1 MKSLDEEKRKLID
14 IKEIEKSFQ
23 TGDRFTHVLKNI
35 SFEVYE
41 NEFLVIFGPSGCGK
55 STILHILMGLEK
67 PDAGIVRFGEVDMW
81 KMNSDDRADV
91 RKRDMGIIYQKQN
104 WIRSLTVAENVAISA
119 QLLGL
124 PKEEAIYK
132 AEEML
137 KRVGIF
143 DKSDYMPTELSA
155 GEQQKMGLARSL
167 VTDPKVIIADEPTGN
182 LDVKSGQEMVNL
194 LKDLTQ
200 NGITV
205 IMVTHNPEYLRES
218 DRTIFMLDG
227 ELYKEIITK
236 QSDMDSVLKAIQTDL
251 YDFIQGKGKRKQL
264 ENDRSFPITK
274 FVENDMPGKN
284 FFQSISY
291 FLKFIFY
298 FLINTFTLAIGFL
311 IGKISVDKM
320 KKFKERMTKVS
331 SSREKDTHISESI
344 NVLDLTEISFQNLTM
359 NKSRTSTTILGV
371 SIGIGIIVFLL
382 SIGYGLETLVINEV
396 TRIQN
401 QNAVEVS
408 PIVGSNVE
416 LNDELLDSINQIS
429 GIKESFPLINSA
441 AKSSFN
447 GANTDLVVYG
457 VPVGYLE
464 QSQNIWL
471 AGDSLNDS
479 YNEIVINKE
488 YLSIL
493 GGSANDILGKTV
505 DLLMINQSVE
515 IKEDSADASKPYKI
529 VGVIDDG
536 NPSVVYMNI
545 DEMKNY
551 VPEGYSQLTVIIS
564 DRTKLSEIR
573 KQIEVLGFQTSSV
586 MDTVSQV
593 QSLFKNIRLGLVSLG
608 IIAFTIAII
617 GMVNTLTV
625 SLLERT
631 REIGLLKTIGMKSDE
646 IRTLFLNE
654 SMFMGLVGGIG
665 GVILGLILGTLV
677 SIVIS
682 IFSFT
687 KGGGFIMINVLPWY
701 MFIILPLV
709 SSIVGYLTGLY
720 PSNRAVKIPPLDT
733 IRYE

>member
-1 MKSLDEEKRKLID
+1 MKNSEQEKRKLID
-14 IKEIEKSFQ
+14 VKGIEKSFQ

-35 SFEVYE
+35 NFEVYE

-55 STILHILMGLEK
+55 STVLHILMGLEK
-67 PDAGIVRFGEVDMW
+67 PDAGVVRFGGIDMW

-104 WIRSLTVAENVAISA
+104 WVKSLTVVENVAISA

-124 PKEEAIYK
+124 SKEEAIYK

-137 KRVGIF
+137 KRVGIL
-143 DKSDYMPTELSA
+143 DKSDYMPSELSA

-167 VTDPKVIIADEPTGN
+167 ITDPKVIIADEPTGN
-182 LDVKSGQEMVNL
+182 LDVKSGKEMIDL

-205 IMVTHNPEYLRES
+205 IMVTHNPEYLREA

-251 YDFIQGKGKRKQL
+251 DDFIQKNGKNKQL
-264 ENDRSFPITK
+264 ENNRSFPATK
-274 FVENDMPGKN
+274 FVENDVPRKT
-284 FFQSISY
+284 FFQSIGY

-298 FLINTFTLAIGFL
+298 FLINTLILLIGFL
-311 IGKISVDKM
+311 IGKISVDEM
-320 KKFKERMTKVS
+320 KKFNAKMTRVVS
-331 SSREKDTHISESI
+331 SIDKDTHISESI
-344 NVLDLTEISFQNLTM
+344 NALDLTEISFQNLST

-382 SIGYGLETLVINEV
+382 SIGYGLENLVINEV

-464 QSQNIWL
+464 QSQNTWL
-471 AGDSLNDS
+471 TGDSLDDS

-505 DLLMINQSVE
+505 DLLMINQNLE
-515 IKEDSADASKPYKI
+515 GKEDSTDTSNTYKI

-545 DEMKNY
+545 NEMKNY
-551 VPEGYSQLTVIIS
+551 VPEGYSQLTIIIS
-564 DRTKLSEIR
+564 DKTEISNIR

-593 QSLFKNIRLGLVSLG
+593 QSLFKNVRLGLVSLG
-608 IIAFTIAII
+608 LIAFTIAII

-646 IRTLFLNE
+646 IRTLFINE
-654 SMFMGLVGGIG
+654 SMFMGLAGGIG
-665 GVILGLILGTLV
+665 GVILGLVLGTIV

-687 KGGGFIMINVLPWY
+687 KDGSFIMINVLPWY
-701 MFIILPLV
+701 MFIILPFA

-720 PSNRAVKIPPLDT
+720 PSNRAVKIPPLDA